1 LQIRLCHLA
10 SSPAGPLGPL
20 TLQSFL
26 RMTLN
31 ASAQKRVHYVH
42 QIGLDARLIVGEAI
56 QFPSPSIKELATQPD
71 QDANLVQRDLG
82 ALERILNRGA
92 DMAVGDDLVAQ
103 VEGVILP
110 DLPNAR

>member
-1 LQIRLCHLA
+1 
-10 SSPAGPLGPL
+10 
-20 TLQSFL
+20 
-26 RMTLN
+26 MTLN